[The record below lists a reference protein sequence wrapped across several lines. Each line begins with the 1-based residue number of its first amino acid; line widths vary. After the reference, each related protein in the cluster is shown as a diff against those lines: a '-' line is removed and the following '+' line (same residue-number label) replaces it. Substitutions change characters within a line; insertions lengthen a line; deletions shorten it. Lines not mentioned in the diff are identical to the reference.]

1 MNKLEEQMEEQT
13 DIFYDPTA
21 GEKDYFK
28 AGAQFVIDLELP
40 VKFAKWLHVHWIPF
54 DENGNWQAITPKGHA
69 IESTETLYK
78 FWIENIYGR

>member
-40 VKFAKWLHVHWIPF
+40 VKFAKWLHVHWIP
-54 DENGNWQAITPKGHA
+54 

-78 FWIENIYGR
+78 FWIENIYGRDGR

>member
-28 AGAQFVIDLELP
+28 AGAQFVIDLELMEG
-40 VKFAKWLHVHWIPF
+40 FAEARYKP
-54 DENGNWQAITPKGHA
+54 
-69 IESTETLYK
+69 LYRV
-78 FWIENIYGR
+78 YVLSMG